1 MGWDIHLSLP
11 HVTIPFLKTEENA
24 NKPFTDALTI
34 ASIYIKGDTMKGRS
48 SLESFLLAYYPL
60 QLRNWGEGTLL
71 IDLLGVNQV
80 SIKVKQIPDLA
91 LYRRELDG
99 ASINPDEFLKLLRRR
114 NNYFKDFSG
123 DKTHTIKGLLKP
135 PSLEELKTVN
145 DKTVAFTQSPSHF
158 LFNPMLKESDV
169 RSILSNLDII
179 KRELQNDI
187 EQLERIQKYLYE
199 SLDIITKVIAE
210 ETANIRDSGVK
221 NKAKM
226 QRDLKKKREM
236 LKKKLDKDTT
246 KFKTQLTRKTRVL
259 KEERNKEKRKITRL
273 TNRHARH
280 KSKGEKGKADE
291 VNKELRGHRERHKEL
306 DKAIKA
312 LEAETTQEM
321 QVAKNGFNRE
331 IKSEEAKIKSEE
343 AQSRKALDDQKKLL
357 SSITTESKNVT
368 KQINSLMKRK
378 NTRLDSLNNF
388 CIAEKQTESEIYI
401 PFYVFRNS
409 KNKFSHLPPVKITI
423 AQGFFST
430 FRRILADSLESKIDT
445 LITPQEN
452 FTDAY
457 LKAALKSMDKTSSL
471 RQTYLHEENQHNVF
485 HSRSSMDLI
494 MKGLVELRRRTII
507 SDAEYIRLQIDL
519 VGRFNNITQP

>member
-1 MGWDIHLSLP
+1 MSLP
-11 HVTIPFLKTEENA
+11 RVTIPFLKTEENA
-24 NKPFTDALTI
+24 NRSFTDAQKI
-34 ASIYIKGDTMKGRS
+34 ASIYIKGETMKGRS
-48 SLESFLLAYYPL
+48 SFDSFLLAYYPL
-60 QLRNWGEGTLL
+60 QLRNWGEGTIL

-114 NNYFKDFSG
+114 NNFFKDFSG
-123 DKTHTIKGLLKP
+123 DKTHTIKGLLHP
-135 PSLEELKTVN
+135 PPLEELKAVK
-145 DKTVAFTQSPSHF
+145 DKTVGFTQAPAHF

-179 KRELQNDI
+179 KRDLSNDI
-187 EQLERIQKYLYE
+187 EQLEKIQKYLYE
-199 SLDIITKVIAE
+199 SLDIITKVVSE

-221 NKAKM
+221 IKAKM

-273 TNRHARH
+273 SNRHARL
-280 KSKGEKGKADE
+280 KSKGEKSKADE
-291 VNKELRGHRERHKEL
+291 VNKELRGHKERHKEL

-312 LEAETTQEM
+312 LESETAQEI
-321 QVAKNGFNRE
+321 QVVKNAFNRE
-331 IKSEEAKIKSEE
+331 IKSEEAKIKSEDTKT
-343 AQSRKALDDQKKLL
+343 RKDLDNQKKLL
-357 SSITTESKNVT
+357 VSITTESKNVT
-368 KQINSLMKRK
+368 KQINSLIKRK

-388 CIAEKQTESEIYI
+388 LIADKQPESEIYI

-409 KNKFSHLPPVKITI
+409 KNNFTHLPPVEV
-423 AQGFFST
+423 AMARGFFST

-457 LKAALKSMDKTSSL
+457 LETALKSMDKTSPL
-471 RQTYLHEENQHNVF
+471 KQTYLHEENQHNVF
-485 HSRSSMDLI
+485 HSRSSMDSI
-494 MKGLVELRRRTII
+494 MKGLVELRHRTII
-507 SDAEYIRLQIDL
+507 SDTEYIRLQIDL
-519 VGRFNNITQP
+519 VGRLNNITQP